1 MSLCIASGSSQVSSF
16 GGGGGSVRVSSI
28 GRSFGSGSVCGLAGG
43 SGVGLGSGL
52 GRGAGGGFGGGYSG
66 GFGNISVGGGYGN
79 AYRSSSFGGL
89 GSGYSGGFSGAFGG
103 ADGSLLSGG
112 EKETMQNLNNRLANY
127 LDMVRA
133 LEEANADLEHKIRLW
148 YEKHDPAAAGLCC
161 DYSKYYQIIE
171 DLKNQIISATI
182 DNAKIVLQIDNAKLA
197 ADDFRLK
204 YENELFLYQSIE
216 ADINSLRRVLDDL
229 TMTRSN
235 LEAQLESLTEELV
248 YLKKNHEE
256 EMKSFQRGSTGEVNV
271 ELNAAPGVDL
281 TKILNDMRAQ
291 YESLAEQNRREAEE
305 QFNKMSQQLQQQI
318 YDDAGAA
325 DSARHE
331 ITEIKRTLQTLDIEL
346 QALLAKKC
354 SLEGTLAET
363 EGNYSTQLSQ
373 IQLQISNLEE
383 QLKQIRSEMECQNAE
398 YEQLLGIKTRLEMEI
413 ETYRRL
419 LDGEGGSFRSGGY
432 EYQESRVQ
440 IKALPLPEKNS
451 SDLGN
456 FINILFLEPSKT
468 RVVKTIVEELVDGKI
483 VSSKVQSVEERP
495 AK

>member
-171 DLKNQIISATI
+171 DLKNQVISATI

-271 ELNAAPGVDL
+271 EINAAPGVDL

-398 YEQLLGIKTRLEMEI
+398 YEQLLGIKTHLEMEI

-432 EYQESRVQ
+432 AYQESRVQ
-440 IKALPLPEKNS
+440 IK
-451 SDLGN
+451 
-456 FINILFLEPSKT
+456 EPSKT
-468 RVVKTIVEELVDGKI
+468 RMVKTIVEELVDGKI

>member
-1 MSLCIASGSSQVSSF
+1 MSLRIASGSRKVSSF
-16 GGGGGSVRVSSI
+16 GGGGGSVRVSRI
-28 GRSFGSGSVCGLAGG
+28 GGSFGSGSVCGLAGG

-52 GRGAGGGFGGGYSG
+52 GGGAGGSFGGGFSG
-66 GFGNISVGGGYGN
+66 GFGNVSVGGGYGDG
-79 AYRSSSFGGL
+79 YCRSSFGGL
-89 GSGYSGGFSGAFGG
+89 GSGYGGGFSG

-112 EKETMQNLNNRLANY
+112 EKGTMQNLNDRLAKY
-127 LDMVRA
+127 LDKVRA
-133 LEEANADLEHKIRLW
+133 LEEANADLEHKIRQW
-148 YEKHDPAAAGLCC
+148 YEKHDPAAAGLRY

-182 DNAKIVLQIDNAKLA
+182 DNAKLVLQIDNAKLA
-197 ADDFRLK
+197 VDDFRLK
-204 YENELFLYQSIE
+204 YENELFLHQSIE
-216 ADINSLRRVLDDL
+216 ADINGLRRVLDDL

-248 YLKKNHEE
+248 YLKKNHEG
-256 EMKSFQRGSTGEVNV
+256 EMKSFQHGSTGEVNV
-271 ELNAAPGVDL
+271 EINATPGVDL
-281 TKILNDMRAQ
+281 TKLLNEMRAQ
-291 YESLAEQNRREAEE
+291 YEYLAEQNRREAEE

-318 YDDAGAA
+318 SDDAGAA

-346 QALLAKKC
+346 QSLLAKKC
-354 SLEGTLAET
+354 SLEGTLAEI
-363 EGNYSTQLSQ
+363 EGNYGCQLSQ

-419 LDGEGGSFRSGGY
+419 LNGEGGGFRSGGY

-440 IKALPLPEKNS
+440 IK
-451 SDLGN
+451 
-456 FINILFLEPSKT
+456 EPSKT

-483 VSSKVQSVEERP
+483 ISSKVQSVEERP
-495 AK
+495 TK

>member
-1 MSLCIASGSSQVSSF
+1 MSLRIASGSRQASSF

-28 GRSFGSGSVCGLAGG
+28 GRSFGSRSVCGLAGG
-43 SGVGLGSGL
+43 SSVGLGSGL
-52 GRGAGGGFGGGYSG
+52 GWGAGGSFGGGYSG
-66 GFGNISVGGGYGN
+66 GFGNVSVGGGYGD

-89 GSGYSGGFSGAFGG
+89 DSGYGGGFSG

-112 EKETMQNLNNRLANY
+112 EKGTMQNLNDRLAKY
-127 LDMVRA
+127 LDKVRT
-133 LEEANADLEHKIRLW
+133 LEEANADLEHKIRQW
-148 YEKHDPAAAGLCC
+148 YEKHDPAAAGLRH

-204 YENELFLYQSIE
+204 YENELFLHQSIE
-216 ADINSLRRVLDDL
+216 ADINGLRRVLYDL
-229 TMTRSN
+229 TMTRST

-256 EMKSFQRGSTGEVNV
+256 EMKSLQRGSAGEVNV
-271 ELNAAPGVDL
+271 EINSTPGVDL
-281 TKILNDMRAQ
+281 TKLLNEMRAQ
-291 YESLAEQNRREAEE
+291 YEYLAEQNRREAEE

-318 YDDAGAA
+318 SDDAGAA

-331 ITEIKRTLQTLDIEL
+331 ITEIKRTLQTLDTEL

-354 SLEGTLAET
+354 SLEGTLSET
-363 EGNYSTQLSQ
+363 EGNYGAHLSQ

-398 YEQLLGIKTRLEMEI
+398 YEQLLGIKTHLEMEI

-419 LDGEGGSFRSGGY
+419 LNGEGGSFRSDGY

-440 IKALPLPEKNS
+440 IKGLPLPVKNF
-451 SDLGN
+451 SDLGKDN
-456 FINILFLEPSKT
+456 TINILFLEPSKT

-483 VSSKVQSVEERP
+483 ISSKVQSVEERP

>member
-1 MSLCIASGSSQVSSF
+1 MSLRIASGSRQVSSF
-16 GGGGGSVRVSSI
+16 GGDGGSVTVSSI

-43 SGVGLGSGL
+43 SG
-52 GRGAGGGFGGGYSG
+52 YSG
-66 GFGNISVGGGYGN
+66 GFGNVSVGGGYGD
-79 AYRSSSFGGL
+79 AYHSSSFGGL
-89 GSGYSGGFSGAFGG
+89 DSGYGGGFSGGFGG

-112 EKETMQNLNNRLANY
+112 EKETMQNLNDRLAKY
-127 LDMVRA
+127 LDKVHT
-133 LEEANADLEHKIRLW
+133 LEEANADLEHKIRQW
-148 YEKHDPAAAGLCC
+148 YEKHDPAAAGLRH

-182 DNAKIVLQIDNAKLA
+182 DNVKRVLQIDNAKLA

-204 YENELFLYQSIE
+204 YENELFLHQSIE
-216 ADINSLRRVLDDL
+216 ADINGLRRVLNDL

-256 EMKSFQRGSTGEVNV
+256 EMKSFQHGSTGEVNV
-271 ELNAAPGVDL
+271 EINATPGVDL
-281 TKILNDMRAQ
+281 TKLLNEMRAQ
-291 YESLAEQNRREAEE
+291 YEYLAEQNRREAEE

-318 YDDAGAA
+318 SDDAGAA

-354 SLEGTLAET
+354 SLEGTLSEI
-363 EGNYSTQLSQ
+363 EGNYSAQLSQ
-373 IQLQISNLEE
+373 IQLQISNLDE
-383 QLKQIRSEMECQNAE
+383 QLKQIRSEMECQKAE

-419 LDGEGGSFRSGGY
+419 LNGEGG
-432 EYQESRVQ
+432 
-440 IKALPLPEKNS
+440 
-451 SDLGN
+451 
-456 FINILFLEPSKT
+456 
-468 RVVKTIVEELVDGKI
+468 
-483 VSSKVQSVEERP
+483 
-495 AK
+495 

>member
-1 MSLCIASGSSQVSSF
+1 MSLCIASGSRKVSSF
-16 GGGGGSVRVSSI
+16 GGGGGSVRVSRI
-28 GRSFGSGSVCGLAGG
+28 GGSFGSGSVCGLAGG

-52 GRGAGGGFGGGYSG
+52 GGGAGGSFGGGFSG
-66 GFGNISVGGGYGN
+66 GFGNVSVGGGYGDG
-79 AYRSSSFGGL
+79 YCRSSFGGL
-89 GSGYSGGFSGAFGG
+89 GSGYGGGFSGGFGG

-112 EKETMQNLNNRLANY
+112 EKGTMQNLNDRLAKY
-127 LDMVRA
+127 LDKVRA
-133 LEEANADLEHKIRLW
+133 LEEANADLEHKIRQW
-148 YEKHDPAAAGLCC
+148 YEKHDPAAAGLRY

-182 DNAKIVLQIDNAKLA
+182 DNAKLVLQIDNAKLA
-197 ADDFRLK
+197 VDDFRLK
-204 YENELFLYQSIE
+204 YENELFLHQSIE
-216 ADINSLRRVLDDL
+216 ADINGLRRVLDDL

-248 YLKKNHEE
+248 YLKKNHEG
-256 EMKSFQRGSTGEVNV
+256 EMKSFQHGSTGEVNV
-271 ELNAAPGVDL
+271 EINATPGVDL
-281 TKILNDMRAQ
+281 TKLLNEMRAQ
-291 YESLAEQNRREAEE
+291 YEYLAEQNRKEAEE

-318 YDDAGAA
+318 SDDAGAA

-346 QALLAKKC
+346 QSLLAKKC
-354 SLEGTLAET
+354 SLEGTLAEI
-363 EGNYSTQLSQ
+363 EGNYSCQLSQ

-419 LDGEGGSFRSGGY
+419 LNGGGGFRSGGY

-440 IKALPLPEKNS
+440 IK
-451 SDLGN
+451 
-456 FINILFLEPSKT
+456 EPSKT

-483 VSSKVQSVEERP
+483 ISSKVQSVEERP
-495 AK
+495 TK